1 MRKILLCLFLSL
13 AFCGFSQDVGR
24 LLWTQQELE
33 REISTSVD
41 NLIAQSRASTEE
53 LLTLM
58 ERLKDASNEVEEL
71 RTLQSDLNISLANT
85 SKSLNES
92 KTQIIRLSQNL
103 RNWKRACMILA
114 GLMLFG
120 IIGTAIV
127 LYLELTGK
135 TNFI

>member
-1 MRKILLCLFLSL
+1 MRKFLLCLLLSP
-13 AFCGFSQDVGR
+13 AFCGFPQDVGR

-33 REISTSVD
+33 REISMSVD

-53 LLTLM
+53 LLMLT
-58 ERLKDASNEVEEL
+58 ERLKDASSEVEEL
-71 RTLQSDLNISLANT
+71 RTLQSDLNTSLENT

-103 RNWKRACMILA
+103 RNWKRACMVLA

-120 IIGTAIV
+120 IIGTAAV

-135 TNFI
+135 TDFI